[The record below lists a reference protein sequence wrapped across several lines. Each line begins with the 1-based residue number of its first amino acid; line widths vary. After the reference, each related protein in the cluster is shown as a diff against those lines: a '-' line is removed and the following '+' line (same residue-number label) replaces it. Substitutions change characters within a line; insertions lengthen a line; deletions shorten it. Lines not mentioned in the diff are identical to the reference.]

1 MIDVSRITHLGQV
14 VADLEPQVERLEQVF
29 GLRRTERFEDTAQR
43 CRGVRL
49 EVPGRSGIAWEV
61 QAPSDAASPLQ
72 EFLDGPCGPG
82 LHHVAVEVPDLD
94 AARRRLTQLGIE
106 SRRVALSGEEST
118 CIEASPAPKD
128 GATGL
133 RFRFFPS
140 QRGARCGGAA
150 GSPEPAP
157 EETRG
162 EGIGIVAVD
171 HVCQAYRSR
180 DELAR
185 WYERVFGM
193 REIYRTPDAEH
204 PDLADLVMDVP
215 GRQMRWEIIQPVGE
229 GSFIERFLDT
239 RGAAAHHVTLEV
251 ADFDRALA
259 QLEAHEV
266 RTFGGNEGVTDG
278 ARWRDAFVHPKQT
291 GGILVQLFWEEKP
304 DVWVRSDKIPS
315 QR

>member
-1 MIDVSRITHLGQV
+1 MIDISRITHIGQV
-14 VADLEPQVERLEQVF
+14 VAELDPQVERLEKVF
-29 GLRRTERFEDTAQR
+29 GLRRTDRFEDASQR
-43 CRGVRL
+43 CRGARL

-61 QAPSDAASPLQ
+61 LAPADGSSPLQ

-82 LHHVAVEVPDLD
+82 LHHIAVEVPDPD
-94 AARRRLTQLGIE
+94 AARRGLTELGIE
-106 SRRVALSGEEST
+106 ARAVGAGEEG

-133 RFRFFPS
+133 RFRFFPPR
-140 QRGARCGGAA
+140 RGARCGGAA
-150 GSPEPAP
+150 AGSPARAAESG
-157 EETRG
+157 RG
-162 EGIGIVAVD
+162 EGLGIVAVD

-180 DELAR
+180 DDLAR

-193 REIYRTPDAEH
+193 REIYRTPDGEH
-204 PDLADLVMDVP
+204 PDLADLVMEIP
-215 GRQMRWEIIQPVGE
+215 GRQMRWEIIQPEGE

-251 ADFDRALA
+251 SDFDRALA
-259 QLEAHEV
+259 RLEAHEV

-315 QR
+315 PR